1 MNGKRNAYQKAYYA
15 ANKPYFA
22 AYRRKNSVL
31 IAKYASGY
39 YRENQR
45 RYAEEQRFLQEA
57 RMRLGWSQ
65 EAVAHSVGVSQATI
79 TRLETG
85 AQPLE
90 TFRKRDKLLA
100 VLGVAG

>member
-1 MNGKRNAYQKAYYA
+1 MSGERNAYFKAYYE

-22 AYRRKNSVL
+22 AYRRDNSVL

-45 RYAEEQRFLQEA
+45 RYAEGQRFLREV
-57 RMRLGWSQ
+57 RDRLGWSQ
-65 EAVAHSVGVSQATI
+65 EAVAHCVGVSQSTI
-79 TRLETG
+79 ARLENG

-90 TFRKRDKLLA
+90 TFRKREKLLA
-100 VLGVAG
+100 VLGVAV

>member
-22 AYRRKNSVL
+22 AYRRENSVL

-45 RYAEEQRFLQEA
+45 RYAEGQRFLRRPA
-57 RMRLGWSQ
+57 CVWAGHRRRWPT
-65 EAVAHSVGVSQATI
+65 VSA
-79 TRLETG
+79 
-85 AQPLE
+85 
-90 TFRKRDKLLA
+90 
-100 VLGVAG
+100 

>member
-39 YRENQR
+39 YRENQL
-45 RYAEEQRFLQEA
+45 RYAEGQRFLREA
-57 RMRLGWSQ
+57 RMCLGWSQ
-65 EAVAHSVGVSQATI
+65 AAVAADVGVSQVTI
-79 TRLETG
+79 SRLETG
-85 AQPLE
+85 ALPLE
-90 TFRKRDKLLA
+90 TFRKRDKLLE
-100 VLGVAG
+100 VLGVEV

>member
-1 MNGKRNAYQKAYYA
+1 MSEARKAYSNAFYA

-22 AYRRKNSVL
+22 AYRKANSGKLARYSSDYYRKNQL
-31 IAKYASGY
+31 
-39 YRENQR
+39 
-45 RYAEEQRFLQEA
+45 RYAEGQRFLQEA

-65 EAVAHSVGVSQATI
+65 AAVAADVGVSQATI

-90 TFRKRDKLLA
+90 TFRKRDKLLE

>member
-1 MNGKRNAYQKAYYA
+1 MGEARKAYSKA
-15 ANKPYFA
+15 YFD
-22 AYRRKNSVL
+22 AYRRANSTMF
-31 IAKYASGY
+31 ARYASRY

-45 RYAEEQRFLQEA
+45 RYAEGQRFLQEA

-65 EAVAHSVGVSQATI
+65 AAVAADVGVSQATI

-90 TFRKRDKLLA
+90 TFRKRDKLLE

>member
-1 MNGKRNAYQKAYYA
+1 MSGARNAYQKAYYE

-22 AYRRKNSVL
+22 AYRRENSVL

-45 RYAEEQRFLQEA
+45 RYAGEQRFLQEA

-85 AQPLE
+85 ALPLE
-90 TFRKRDKLLA
+90 TFRKRDKLLE

>member
-22 AYRRKNSVL
+22 AYRRANSAMF
-31 IAKYASGY
+31 AKYTREY

-45 RYAEEQRFLQEA
+45 RYAEGQRFLQEA

-65 EAVAHSVGVSQATI
+65 AAVAADVGVSQATI

-90 TFRKRDKLLA
+90 TFRKRDKLLE

>member
-100 VLGVAG
+100 VLGVVV

>member
-1 MNGKRNAYQKAYYA
+1 MSDARKAYSKAYYA

-22 AYRRKNSVL
+22 AYRRENSVL

-45 RYAEEQRFLQEA
+45 RYAEGQRFLKET

-65 EAVAHSVGVSQATI
+65 EAVARCVGVSQATI
-79 TRLETG
+79 ARLETG
-85 AQPLE
+85 ALPLE

-100 VLGVAG
+100 VLGVAV

>member
-1 MNGKRNAYQKAYYA
+1 MGGERNAYQKAYYA

-22 AYRRKNSVL
+22 AYRRENSVL
-31 IAKYASGY
+31 IAKYARGY

-45 RYAEEQRFLQEA
+45 RYAEGQRFLQEA

-65 EAVAHSVGVSQATI
+65 AAVAADVGVSQATI

-100 VLGVAG
+100 VLGVAV

>member
-1 MNGKRNAYQKAYYA
+1 MNGKRNAYQKAYCA

-90 TFRKRDKLLA
+90 TFRKRDKLLE
-100 VLGVAG
+100 VLGVVV

>member
-1 MNGKRNAYQKAYYA
+1 MSDARKAYSKAYYA

-22 AYRRKNSVL
+22 AYRREHSVL

-45 RYAEEQRFLQEA
+45 RYAEGQRFLKET

-65 EAVAHSVGVSQATI
+65 EAVARCVGVSQATI
-79 TRLETG
+79 ARLETG
-85 AQPLE
+85 ALPLE
-90 TFRKRDKLLA
+90 TFRKRDKLLE
-100 VLGVAG
+100 VLGVVV

>member
-1 MNGKRNAYQKAYYA
+1 MSGARNAYFKAYYET
-15 ANKPYFA
+15 NKPYFA
-22 AYRRKNSVL
+22 AYRRENSVL
-31 IAKYASGY
+31 ISQYASGY

-57 RMRLGWSQ
+57 RIRLGWSQ
-65 EAVAHSVGVSQATI
+65 AAVAADVGVSQATI

-85 AQPLE
+85 ALPLA

>member
-1 MNGKRNAYQKAYYA
+1 MGEARKAYSKA
-15 ANKPYFA
+15 YFA
-22 AYRRKNSVL
+22 AYRKANSGKLARYSSDYYRKNQL
-31 IAKYASGY
+31 
-39 YRENQR
+39 
-45 RYAEEQRFLQEA
+45 RYAEGQRFLQEA

-65 EAVAHSVGVSQATI
+65 AAVAADVGVSQATI

-90 TFRKRDKLLA
+90 TFRKRDKLLE

>member
-90 TFRKRDKLLA
+90 TFRKRDKLLE
-100 VLGVAG
+100 VLGVVV